1 MGIFTTAIAETA
13 DLASAVEGLTSAEAA
28 AAGIAIGATAGA
40 AVAIAVIWGILQ
52 IIADWKI
59 FTKAGEAGWK
69 SIIPIYNYHVEYNL
83 CWTGSFGVVFG
94 VAYCVLNYLNR
105 AESMPNWQTLL
116 VSVLAILACVLHF
129 IESKRLARAFGKGTG
144 FGVFLF
150 LLGPIA
156 RLVLGFGS
164 ARYVGHPD
172 R

>member
-1 MGIFTTAIAETA
+1 MAGVTVAMAIVWAIFH
-13 DLASAVEGLTSAEAA
+13 
-28 AAGIAIGATAGA
+28 
-40 AVAIAVIWGILQ
+40 

-69 SIIPIYNYHVEYNL
+69 SIIPFYNYYVEYNL
-83 CWTGSFGVVFG
+83 CWTGGLGVVFG
-94 VAYCVLNYLNR
+94 VAYCVLNYMNR
-105 AESMPNWQTLL
+105 TAGMPNWQVLL
-116 VSVLAILACVLHF
+116 MLALAILACVLHF
-129 IESKRLARAFGKGTG
+129 IESRRLAKAFGKGAG

-164 ARYVGHPD
+164 AQYVGHPD